1 MQTLSVSAHPRA
13 ADQRQSGGVA
23 VAGCLVPAD
32 NPKPSTAPTP
42 PVASADG
49 RVSVMGTLSL
59 RCVHVG
65 EKEETITLSLQQF

>member
-1 MQTLSVSAHPRA
+1 MSLPTHCA
-13 ADQRQSGGVA
+13 AAQRESRGVA
-23 VAGCLVPAD
+23 VAGWFVPAG

-42 PVASADG
+42 PEASADG

-59 RCVHVG
+59 RCVHGG